1 MVVVVASSNEKKKTR
16 YYFNQQIIKAIK
28 QIHQATTTK
37 KYETFIGGVFNLRAK
52 EERGQ
57 DEEKMLFFVAR
68 KR

>member
-1 MVVVVASSNEKKKTR
+1 MKKKKTR
-16 YYFNQQIIKAIK
+16 YYFNQQIIKLIK
-28 QIHQATTTK
+28 QQIHQATTTK

-68 KR
+68 KRW